1 MTRRRAR
8 LLSLLGILVAVVGL
22 AGYWLTRDVDRKAL
36 SDDQRRLIGLEDDEF
51 HASFLIAGRDVVYN
65 GTSTPVYGA
74 NGEIVAW
81 NFRGYHGAEGTLT
94 DTILYV
100 DIQGD
105 DISVVA
111 IPRDLWLTAEVARIN
126 SMYAWYGAQ
135 GLLEHVEAI
144 LGVPID
150 YYVIIKLDIFQNLVD
165 ALGGVVVDV
174 PYRMDYDDNAG
185 NLHIHFAAGP
195 RLMSGEDAA
204 KFVRFRH
211 SLRGDIDRIDN
222 VKRLAYALLQKV
234 KDLNVRAVTK
244 VPELMDTFFSD
255 VETNA
260 TITIA
265 RELVQRV
272 GGLVLANT
280 ATLPNYEKE
289 DGVPGVV
296 YYDPAAVNAFMAA
309 TFGGEARTFKEAPD
323 ATLLVTDSSGQPGA
337 LDWYVDHLLALG
349 VPEANIITRT
359 GSAGD
364 QSPTRLLA
372 TLASWEDADYYAD
385 MLNVGKQQIDRF
397 SPVQR
402 RSVQLE
408 LVLGADAI
416 SRTSVRTDS
425 TVASGDAGE

>member
-8 LLSLLGILVAVVGL
+8 LLSLLGIVVAVAGL

-36 SDDQRRLIGLEDDEF
+36 GDDQRKTIGLGDEF
-51 HASFLIAGRDVVYN
+51 HASFLVAGRDVVYN
-65 GTSTPVYGA
+65 GTSTPVYGPG
-74 NGEIVAW
+74 GEIVAW
-81 NFRGYHGAEGTLT
+81 NFRGYHGTEGTLT

-100 DIQGD
+100 DIQDD
-105 DISVVA
+105 DISVIA
-111 IPRDLWLTAEVARIN
+111 IPRDLYLPAEAARVN
-126 SMYAWYGAQ
+126 SMYAYYGAQ
-135 GLLEHVEAI
+135 GLLERVEAI

-185 NLHIHFAAGP
+185 GLHIHFAAGP

-204 KFVRFRH
+204 KFVRYRH
-211 SLRGDIDRIDN
+211 TLRGDIDRIDN

-260 TITIA
+260 SVSIA
-265 RELVQRV
+265 RELASRV
-272 GGLVLANT
+272 GRLVLATT

-289 DGVPGVV
+289 GGVPGVV
-296 YYDPAAVNAFMAA
+296 YHDPVAVNAFMAA
-309 TFGGEARTFKEAPD
+309 TLGGEARTFQDAPD
-323 ATLLVTDSSGQPGA
+323 ATLLVTDNSGEPGA
-337 LDWYVDHLLALG
+337 VDWYVDHLLALG
-349 VPEANIITRT
+349 VPEANIIVRGGT
-359 GSAGD
+359 AGD

-372 TLASWEDADYYAD
+372 TLASWQDADYYAA

-397 SPVQR
+397 ASVQR

-408 LVLGADAI
+408 LVLGPDAMT
-416 SRTSVRTDS
+416 RTAARTDL
-425 TVASGDAGE
+425 TGASLAVGD